1 MQILSDM
8 AVHFLKKQEFVI
20 VSTLNEDGAIHCS
33 VKGIVGIAKEGQV
46 FLIDLY
52 RASTY
57 NNLKNNP
64 VITITAVDG
73 HLFTGYSL
81 QGTAKMVEREE
92 IKEHLIV
99 NWEERV
105 LQRISK
111 RMVQNMK
118 DDKPHGSHH
127 PETMFPLPQY
137 LIEVDVEKVI
147 DLAPAQ
153 LKKGPE

>member
-1 MQILSDM
+1 MRILSDI
-8 AVHFLKKQEFVI
+8 AVNFLGKQGFVI
-20 VSTLNEDGAIHCS
+20 VSTFNEDGAIHCS
-33 VKGIVGIAKEGQV
+33 AKGIMGIKKEGQV

-52 RASTY
+52 RANTY

-64 VITITAVDG
+64 AITITAVDG

-81 QGTAKMVEREE
+81 QGTARIVEREE
-92 IKEHLIV
+92 IKQNLIAS
-99 NWEERV
+99 WEERV

-118 DDKPHGSHH
+118 DDKQHGSHH

-153 LKKGPE
+153 LKQVPD